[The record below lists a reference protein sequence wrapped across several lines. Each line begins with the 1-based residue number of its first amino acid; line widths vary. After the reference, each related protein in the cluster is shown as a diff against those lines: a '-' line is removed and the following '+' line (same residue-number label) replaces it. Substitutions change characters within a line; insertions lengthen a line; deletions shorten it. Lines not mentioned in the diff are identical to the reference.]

1 LKYPPNTTTTAP
13 IDVPSDV
20 TLDLAAGSSPGIPVC
35 SSVMAALITQTAE
48 PRALCAL
55 VASSIV
61 SGSGATCGS
70 RAAIAAAFDD
80 MHEDAVGE
88 LLRGRT
94 C

>member
-1 LKYPPNTTTTAP
+1 MLKYPNTTPALP
-13 IDVPSDV
+13 PDVE
-20 TLDLAAGSSPGIPVC
+20 LAAGSPPDLPIC

-61 SGSGATCGS
+61 SGAGSTCGS